1 MQVIL
6 IEDVANVGDMG
17 DVVNVADGYGRNF
30 LIPKGMALP
39 ATTGN
44 AKRMQHDLALVEQKK
59 QEQIAHAKTIVNDI
73 DGVAVTIPMRAGE
86 QDKLF
91 GSVTNRDLAE
101 ALTHHGVTVDRKRI
115 QLERPIT
122 ELGIYQVPIKLASGI
137 YAHVKVWV
145 VAM

>member
-44 AKRMQHDLALVEQKK
+44 AKRLQHELSLVEKKK

-73 DGVAVTIPMRAGE
+73 DGVAVTIPMRAGDN
-86 QDKLF
+86 DKLF

-101 ALTHHGVTVDRKRI
+101 ALTHHGVDVDRKRI
-115 QLERPIT
+115 QLDRPIT
-122 ELGIYQVPIKLASGI
+122 ELGIYKVSIKLASGI
-137 YAHVKVWV
+137 YAYVKVWV